1 MGTGMGMVGAGEA
14 AGGCGMWRVLGY
26 IPQSTPISELSLGQT
41 GMALLSWQLQDPN
54 HSLG

>member
-1 MGTGMGMVGAGEA
+1 
-14 AGGCGMWRVLGY
+14 MWRVLGY

-54 HSLG
+54 DSLG